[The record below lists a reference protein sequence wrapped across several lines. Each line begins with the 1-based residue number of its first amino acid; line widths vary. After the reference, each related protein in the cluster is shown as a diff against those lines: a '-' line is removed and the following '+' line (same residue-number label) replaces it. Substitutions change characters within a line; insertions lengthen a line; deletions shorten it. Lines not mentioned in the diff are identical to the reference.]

1 MRDGYTR
8 FAFPRGG
15 QIFVKLLIGGRR
27 RAANVF
33 YYARKDFLDFFFKRK
48 EPIQVIKNF

>member
-1 MRDGYTR
+1 MDMLC
-8 FAFPRGG
+8 FPARLA
-15 QIFVKLLIGGRR
+15 IFVKLLIGGRP

-48 EPIQVIKNF
+48 

>member
-1 MRDGYTR
+1 MDIRVLLSRAAGR
-8 FAFPRGG
+8 F
-15 QIFVKLLIGGRR
+15 FVKLLIGGRR

-33 YYARKDFLDFFFKRK
+33 YYACKDFLDFFFKRK

>member
-1 MRDGYTR
+1 MDIRVLLSRAAGR
-8 FAFPRGG
+8 F
-15 QIFVKLLIGGRR
+15 FVPLGIGGRR

-48 EPIQVIKNF
+48 EAIQVIKNF